1 MKKTIWNLIGKS
13 NLSENDKKNLFLL
26 VMTEIYGV
34 IGYLLWLII
43 GRQLFDNRLDW
54 LLCFIGFSA
63 FFPGFLLAIFY
74 VYNHE
79 GLRRETSEQEEDED

>member
-1 MKKTIWNLIGKS
+1 MKELIWNLIGKS

-43 GRQLFDNRLDW
+43 GRQLFDNRIDW
-54 LLCFIGFSA
+54 LLCFIGLPA
-63 FFPGFLLAIFY
+63 FFPGFLFAIFY

-79 GLRRETSEQEEDED
+79 GLRTEPSEQDED